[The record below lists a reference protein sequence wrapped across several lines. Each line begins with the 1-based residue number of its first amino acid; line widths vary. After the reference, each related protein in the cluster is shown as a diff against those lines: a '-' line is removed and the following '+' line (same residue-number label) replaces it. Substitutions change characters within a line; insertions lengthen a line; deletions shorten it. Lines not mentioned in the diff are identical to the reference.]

1 MVAVGSHATHRPRSR
16 QVSRWGAHAVATGLV
31 VGAFLLSTTIR
42 VDDIGLTIARS
53 VHVVS
58 LVLAF
63 GPVILLDWYG
73 LAWLTGRR
81 RFGDVRQ
88 LADAADPL
96 IWLGISSLALSG
108 VFLAPDLHHP
118 LALIKAGFVLVL
130 VNNGVAV
137 RSLAERLR
145 AVGDPVGLRALP
157 PALRR
162 RLLSSIVISQSAW
175 WGAVI
180 IGLVTSDTRVGG

>member
-1 MVAVGSHATHRPRSR
+1 MGVVSSRSR
-16 QVSRWGAHAVATGLV
+16 HRSRSTQATRWSAHTLATGLV
-31 VGAFLLSTTIR
+31 AGAFVLSTT
-42 VDDIGLTIARS
+42 VQVGDPGLTIARS

-81 RFGDVRQ
+81 RFGDVRR

-96 IWLGISSLALSG
+96 IWLGIAALTLSG
-108 VFLAPDLHHP
+108 VFLAPDLQHP
-118 LALIKAGFVLVL
+118 LALIKASFVLVL

-137 RSLAERLR
+137 RSLADRLR
-145 AVGDPVGLRALP
+145 AAGDPVGLRGLP
-157 PALRR
+157 PALQR

-175 WGAVI
+175 WGAVV
-180 IGLVTSDTRVGG
+180 IGLVTSDARVGG